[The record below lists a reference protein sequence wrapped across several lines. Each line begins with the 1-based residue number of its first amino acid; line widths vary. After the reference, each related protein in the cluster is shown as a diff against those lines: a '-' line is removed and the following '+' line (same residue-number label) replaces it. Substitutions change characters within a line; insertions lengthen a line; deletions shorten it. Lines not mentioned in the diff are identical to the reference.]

1 MRKVRHQKCVSR
13 MYYNPLFLQT
23 PSVQEAVFFQT
34 DLGKLYKTIPFEKL
48 ALSIRSPASEQSGRG
63 RKPFL
68 KVEGGIA
75 LMILKHY
82 LGLSD
87 ELLIERLNTD
97 WCMQYFC
104 GIQLGL
110 RKIKDKNLVS
120 WWRGYLGKNFDIGQI
135 QIILA
140 GHWKP
145 LMQQTHVTLMDATVY
160 ESSVRYPTDAK
171 LLWESI
177 AKLHGL
183 LQQKRKGLKLRRSRS
198 NYIKHKKQYLF
209 YQKSRKKS
217 RRKDKKLRKQLL
229 KFMFR
234 LRECLKSLQKKYQ
247 FRYRGREQKMLNTL
261 QTIYKQQHEL
271 LYGSPEKVTGRII
284 SIHKPY
290 VRPIVRGKETK
301 PVEFGLKV
309 HKVQVDGISF
319 IEHMSYEAFNES
331 TRLKQSVAFHQKHF
345 GKLSQL
351 GADRIYATNKNR
363 SYCTRMNIATS
374 FTAKGNEGKLA
385 DQKQSMRSALST
397 IRATVLEGSF
407 GNEKN
412 HYLLNK
418 VKAKTKPTE
427 IAWIFFGMM
436 TANASII
443 SQRIEKQ
450 QKRQRA

>member
-1 MRKVRHQKCVSR
+1 

-23 PSVQEAVFFQT
+23 PSVLENVFYQS
-34 DLGKLYKTIPFEKL
+34 DLGKLFKSIPFKQL
-48 ALSIRSPASEQSGRG
+48 ASGIRSPASEQSGRG

-68 KVEGGIA
+68 KIEGGIG
-75 LMILKHY
+75 LMVLKHY

-104 GIQLGL
+104 GLQLGV

-120 WWRGYLGKNFDIGQI
+120 WWRAFLGKDLDIEKLQL
-135 QIILA
+135 ILSE
-140 GHWKP
+140 HWKP
-145 LMQQTHVTLMDATVY
+145 WMQQTHVTLMDATVY

-177 AKLHGL
+177 VKLYEL
-183 LQQKRKGLKLRRSRS
+183 LEQKRKRLKLRRSRS
-198 NYIKHKKQYLF
+198 NYIKHKKQYLS

-217 RRKDKKLRKQLL
+217 RRKDKKIRKQLL

-234 LRECLKSLQKKYQ
+234 LTQGLTSLQKKYQ
-247 FRYRGREQKMLNTL
+247 FRYSGKEQKILNTL
-261 QTIYKQQHEL
+261 QRIYNQQQEL
-271 LYGSPEKVTGRII
+271 LYGDREKVTGRIV

-290 VRPIVRGKETK
+290 VRPIIRGKEIR
-301 PVEFGLKV
+301 PVEFGPKV

-319 IEHMSYEAFNES
+319 IEHISYEAFNES

-363 SYCTRMNIATS
+363 SYCTKMNIATS
-374 FTAKGNEGKLA
+374 FTAKGNDGKLA
-385 DQKQSMRSALST
+385 EQKQTMRSTLST

-418 VKAKTKPTE
+418 VRARTKPTE
-427 IAWIFFGMM
+427 IAWIFFGMLS
-436 TANASII
+436 ANASII
-443 SQRIEKQ
+443 TKRIE
-450 QKRQRA
+450 QKERRQRA

>member
-1 MRKVRHQKCVSR
+1 

-23 PSVQEAVFFQT
+23 PSVQEAVFYET
-34 DLGKLYKTIPFEKL
+34 DLGKLYQSIPFKEL
-48 ALSIRSPASEQSGRG
+48 AANIGSPASEQSGRG

-75 LMILKHY
+75 LMLLKHY

-104 GIQLGL
+104 GMQLGL

-120 WWRGYLGKNFDIGQI
+120 WWRAYLGKNFDIEQL
-135 QIILA
+135 QLILA
-140 GHWKP
+140 RHWKP

-160 ESSVRYPTDAK
+160 ESWVRYPTDVK

-177 AKLHGL
+177 VKLHDL
-183 LQQKRKGLKLRRSRS
+183 LEQKRKRLKLRRSRS
-198 NYIKHKKQYLF
+198 NYIKHKKEYLL

-217 RRKDKKLRKQLL
+217 RRKDKRLRRQLL

-234 LRECLKSLQKKYQ
+234 LRECLKLLQKKYQ
-247 FRYRGREQKMLNTL
+247 FGYSGKERKLLSIL

-271 LYGSPEKVTGRII
+271 LYGNREKVTRRIV
-284 SIHKPY
+284 SVHKPY
-290 VRPIVRGKETK
+290 LRPIVRGKEIK
-301 PVEFGLKV
+301 PVEFGPKV

-319 IEHMSYEAFNES
+319 IEHISYEAFNEG
-331 TRLKQSVAFHQKHF
+331 TRLKQSVAFHHKHF

-351 GADRIYATNKNR
+351 GADGIYATNKNR
-363 SYCTRMNIATS
+363 SYCTKMNIATS
-374 FTAKGNEGKLA
+374 FTAKGKEGKLA
-385 DQKQSMRSALST
+385 EQKQTMRSALST

-418 VKAKTKPTE
+418 VKAKTQITE
-427 IAWIFFGMM
+427 IAWIFFGMLA
-436 TANASII
+436 ANASII
-443 SQRIEKQ
+443 SKRIEEK